1 MRKNDPTWKITWR
14 GSEDEMAFIAD
25 LMGDALDP
33 PADAVSLRK
42 AQKDGEPHP
51 TYWLA
56 EAYFPDPPDMDA
68 ISHLFT
74 VTMDEVP
81 DWAQPQLEELPDD
94 DWVKFALGSLGP
106 VQAGRFLLHG
116 AHDRHEIPEN
126 DDIIPIEIEANQA
139 FGTGH
144 HPTTAGCLTLLDR
157 FAGWSPQK
165 ILDLGCGS
173 AVLAIAATK
182 IWGKNILATD
192 IDAKSVE
199 IAEENVNLNH
209 TANKVTVLESAG
221 FDNPEIGESGPFDFI
236 FANILAGPL
245 VELAPDMAKH
255 CTKNGRIMLAGL
267 MTEQEEKVEN
277 AYTMNGF
284 KQINRLDHPTWPVL
298 LYVKT

>member
-1 MRKNDPTWKITWR
+1 
-14 GSEDEMAFIAD
+14 
-25 LMGDALDP
+25 
-33 PADAVSLRK
+33 
-42 AQKDGEPHP
+42 
-51 TYWLA
+51 
-56 EAYFPDPPDMDA
+56 MDA